1 MRNSESSFRL
11 LTISIIACA
20 FLILSGCGNDAEPEK
35 LVIAP
40 DVGDW
45 YAVAVES
52 GEPMVVAIGETKVLP
67 PTNDELNSLRA
78 KRPLAVAGKTDDG
91 QLKVAYSDNG
101 KVMHLGVLTVEAADK
116 SEKAVADQPVARK
129 EHAKT
134 QTASPQDVSVQ
145 NFYVTKKVPVNTY
158 IDLGRGFPF
167 GLRTVKYSDD
177 KSEFALINKESM
189 QEIVR
194 REIFQRG
201 SEMISYDGSVYMVSV
216 VQVNHLKPVPY
227 AKFSVVKLNI

>member
-145 NFYVTKKVPVNTY
+145 NF
-158 IDLGRGFPF
+158 
-167 GLRTVKYSDD
+167 
-177 KSEFALINKESM
+177 M
-189 QEIVR
+189 
-194 REIFQRG
+194 
-201 SEMISYDGSVYMVSV
+201 
-216 VQVNHLKPVPY
+216 
-227 AKFSVVKLNI
+227 